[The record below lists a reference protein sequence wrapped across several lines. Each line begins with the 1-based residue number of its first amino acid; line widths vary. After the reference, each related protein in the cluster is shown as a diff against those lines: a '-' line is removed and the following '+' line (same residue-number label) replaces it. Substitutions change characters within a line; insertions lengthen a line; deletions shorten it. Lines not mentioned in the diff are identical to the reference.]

1 MPSGKYWVNN
11 LASGYHSSWAPETN
25 KSPDEKNQISHGLQ
39 SKIDEQQQVIKGL
52 QGTIDVLHA
61 ASELKGEKILL
72 LEEEIRHLRGLISH
86 NAQNSSRVF
95 TASGLTTSL

>member
-1 MPSGKYWVNN
+1 MDN
-11 LASGYHSSWAPETN
+11 LASGYDSSWAAETN
-25 KSPDEKNQISHGLQ
+25 KSPDEKNQILHSLQ
-39 SKIDEQQQVIKGL
+39 SKIEQQQQVIKAL
-52 QGTIDVLHA
+52 QGKIDVLQA

-72 LEEEIRHLRGLISH
+72 LEEEILELRGLISH